1 MNEMRAD
8 VLRTAWFKFNNL
20 ALHYGPPKIRNT
32 ENVNDVFVTSHK
44 HSSNNVKALYRDC
57 SFSLVQHLLNSK
69 KNDMTQRL
77 LGQGIAPNGGTTH
90 HLCLAATGIVHHPS
104 FLAYP
109 IPSSLARFQSL
120 VNTLRNSAQRC

>member
-1 MNEMRAD
+1 MTLRLYTVTV
-8 VLRTAWFKFNNL
+8 VLVACNICLTA
-20 ALHYGPPKIRNT
+20 
-32 ENVNDVFVTSHK
+32 
-44 HSSNNVKALYRDC
+44 
-57 SFSLVQHLLNSK
+57 K

-120 VNTLRNSAQRC
+120 VNTLRNSACTTVLNLSTSR